1 MIKELFIEAKNF
13 CIFFFKR
20 LYTLSHKVDH
30 KSSRLDNI
38 KSLFIL

>member
-1 MIKELFIEAKNF
+1 MIEELFIGAKIF
-13 CIFFFKR
+13 CIFFFQE
-20 LYTLSHKVDH
+20 TLSHKVDH